1 LRHRQCRS
9 ASRER
14 TERRALSTPTKA
26 HFFGIQAVRR
36 DAQGLTGARDPGGD
50 QQAVAQCSGA
60 FIITIL
66 PSTIIGIDNAGG
78 SKMLKDKKEL
88 RPPKRVKYGDND
100 CLLKPLLSPA

>member
-1 LRHRQCRS
+1 MPICFKG
-9 ASRER
+9 ADGTTR
-14 TERRALSTPTKA
+14 TLDSNEGP
-26 HFFGIQAVRR
+26 FFGIQAVRR

-88 RPPKRVKYGDND
+88 GPPKRVKYGDND